1 MDGRGKT
8 EGYRKALG
16 VGRGSNNGILHF
28 DSLSRQVLPMG
39 SRMPA
44 RVGIEGVGSGER
56 RRSRQCSS
64 RVTYLGGGSSGELE
78 TTGVIEA
85 EIFDALG

>member
-1 MDGRGKT
+1 
-8 EGYRKALG
+8 
-16 VGRGSNNGILHF
+16 
-28 DSLSRQVLPMG
+28 MG